1 LRDRRRA
8 ARGIGSPV
16 GGRQRVDRSAIIKTL
31 ISPPPE
37 DKVMARSEETDGAPT
52 APDPVEADETD
63 PDKDASATPTDDAG
77 DPQNA
82 DLNAGALSQPT
93 NTGTP

>member
-1 LRDRRRA
+1 MA
-8 ARGIGSPV
+8 SSP
-16 GGRQRVDRSAIIKTL
+16 GHRQLGDRSAIIKTL
-31 ISPPPE
+31 IWPPPE
-37 DKVMARSEETDGAPT
+37 DKVMAQSEETAGTPT
-52 APDPVEADETD
+52 APDPVEGDETD